1 MNNLKVI
8 AENYFKNF
16 SNKDI
21 SALENMFTDDV
32 ELRDWVFNV
41 RGIKNVI
48 DVNIKI
54 FNNNDKILVKPLNIW
69 QIDNL
74 IFADLEIDTGKEKKE
89 LVLDILHFN
98 NDKIKK
104 ITAYKGN

>member
-8 AENYFKNF
+8 AKNYFKNF

-98 NDKIKK
+98 IDKIKK

>member
-1 MNNLKVI
+1 MSNLKPI

-21 SALENMFTDDV
+21 KALKNMFTDDV

-41 RGIKNVI
+41 KGIENVI

-54 FNNNDKILVKPLNIW
+54 FKNNEKILVKPLNIW

-89 LVLDILHFN
+89 LVLDILDFDH
-98 NDKIKK
+98 DKIRK
-104 ITAYKGN
+104 IIAYRGN

>member
-8 AENYFKNF
+8 AKNYFKNF

-21 SALENMFTDDV
+21 IALENMFTDDV

-98 NDKIKK
+98 IDKIKK

>member
-48 DVNIKI
+48 DVNIKM

>member
-54 FNNNDKILVKPLNIW
+54 FLYSIVLKIFDEIGVSKYLSTIITGIYLIILFFFLIV
-69 QIDNL
+69 NL
-74 IFADLEIDTGKEKKE
+74 GLSLMI
-89 LVLDILHFN
+89 VLDVVRI
-98 NDKIKK
+98 
-104 ITAYKGN
+104 A